1 MSIEKGLRLRYRS
14 PFIVN
19 LLVFETLFLQ
29 LKIRWFTMNV
39 GNTDAAKSVK
49 TALYY

>member
-1 MSIEKGLRLRYRS
+1 
-14 PFIVN
+14 
-19 LLVFETLFLQ
+19 
-29 LKIRWFTMNV
+29 MNV